1 MQSGKVACITRELED
16 LLMMEEERGTFP
28 KNSGSVADLLEE
40 METAVARVE
49 AQREK
54 EAGQQQES
62 ELQRREPKGPEP
74 EKPDLQRREPQEPEP
89 EEPDSQRREPQE
101 PEAEEPDSQGREPQ
115 GPEPELELQRREPQ
129 NSEPET
135 ETSEPARMRK
145 IKTHCDSRSEKRAK
159 KRLRRQEDEGLLHSA
174 DALIAAFVIPMVIM
188 LLIFV
193 QRGIFPFGEET
204 FLRTDMYH
212 QYAPFFSEFQYKL
225 THGGS
230 LLYSWDV
237 GMGVNFSALYAYY
250 LASPFNW
257 LLILCPKGLVIEFM
271 TCQIVFKIGLS
282 GLTMA
287 YYLRKH
293 CRTRDFGVA
302 FFGIFYALSGYMA
315 AYSWNIMW
323 LDCIILFPLIVL
335 GLEHLVKDGKG
346 MLYCITLMYIHI
358 DGTTKNHFIH

>member
-54 EAGQQQES
+54 EAGQQQEP
-62 ELQRREPKGPEP
+62 ELQRRESKGPEP
-74 EKPDLQRREPQEPEP
+74 EEPDLQRREPQ
-89 EEPDSQRREPQE
+89 
-101 PEAEEPDSQGREPQ
+101 
-115 GPEPELELQRREPQ
+115 GPEPELQRREPQ

-145 IKTHCDSRSEKRAK
+145 IKTHYASRSEKRAK
-159 KRLRRQEDEGLLHSA
+159 KRLCRQEDEGLLHSA

-346 MLYCITLMYIHI
+346 MLYCITLGLSILSNYYISI
-358 DGTTKNHFIH
+358 MTCIFMVLYFIALLVLDEEMH

>member
-1 MQSGKVACITRELED
+1 MQRCLSEQE
-16 LLMMEEERGTFP
+16 MP
-28 KNSGSVADLLEE
+28 KNAEVTKKAGMPERA
-40 METAVARVE
+40 ETWECAKRNEVKSE
-49 AQREK
+49 APK
-54 EAGQQQES
+54 TEAA
-62 ELQRREPKGPEP
+62 EPKTVKSVRKEP
-74 EKPDLQRREPQEPEP
+74 
-89 EEPDSQRREPQE
+89 
-101 PEAEEPDSQGREPQ
+101 
-115 GPEPELELQRREPQ
+115 
-129 NSEPET
+129 
-135 ETSEPARMRK
+135 RK
-145 IKTHCDSRSEKRAK
+145 RFTRPEKRAK
-159 KRLRRQEDEGLLHSA
+159 KRLCKQAMEEEDLIRSG
-174 DALIAAFVIPMVIM
+174 DALVAAFLIPVVIM
-188 LLIFV
+188 LIIFV

-225 THGGS
+225 KSGGS

-257 LLILCPKGLVIEFM
+257 LLILCPKNLVIEFM
-271 TCQIVFKIGLS
+271 TYQIVLKIGLC

-293 CRTRDFGVA
+293 CRTNDFGVA

-335 GLEHLVKDGKG
+335 GLERLVKDGKG
-346 MLYCITLMYIHI
+346 ILYCLTLGMSILSNYYISI
-358 DGTTKNHFIH
+358 MTCIFMVLYFIALLVLDEDMHWEKFIGRGFQFAVYSLLAGGLSAVVCLPEVFALQMTASGDVSFPKTFSQYFPNL

>member
-54 EAGQQQES
+54 EAGQQQEP
-62 ELQRREPKGPEP
+62 ELQRREPKESEP
-74 EKPDLQRREPQEPEP
+74 EKPDLQRRESQELEP
-89 EEPDSQRREPQE
+89 EEPDSQRREPQ
-101 PEAEEPDSQGREPQ
+101 
-115 GPEPELELQRREPQ
+115 
-129 NSEPET
+129 NSEPEM

-145 IKTHCDSRSEKRAK
+145 IKTHYASRSEKRVK
-159 KRLRRQEDEGLLHSA
+159 KRLCRQEDEGLLHSA

-225 THGGS
+225 TH
-230 LLYSWDV
+230 
-237 GMGVNFSALYAYY
+237 
-250 LASPFNW
+250 
-257 LLILCPKGLVIEFM
+257 
-271 TCQIVFKIGLS
+271 
-282 GLTMA
+282 
-287 YYLRKH
+287 
-293 CRTRDFGVA
+293 
-302 FFGIFYALSGYMA
+302 
-315 AYSWNIMW
+315 
-323 LDCIILFPLIVL
+323 
-335 GLEHLVKDGKG
+335 
-346 MLYCITLMYIHI
+346 
-358 DGTTKNHFIH
+358 